1 MPPWAFCWA
10 PGDIWSTSLL
20 LVSLSFLFT
29 FWLTHQTLD
38 SVFVFKRIEEGLKG
52 QSLPSLSLTWGLGAR
67 LRKGGARWARTPA
80 LSTGSETAL
89 RSRLPTNGWL
99 QSPPVFHFHTGA
111 LEIHLKRKL
120 RKRNRSEWYVQFSA
134 NPIAIE
140 SGQTFIS
147 PVLRSSWNYHE
158 PKSGEM
164 VADCIR
170 PWPGTMNWFFLIK
183 TLSACPWGFNTST
196 LSLLIRS
203 KNNNQIVSAGL
214 KTHSFHRKR
223 FLKHGAFFRSRQ
235 PVHRRQFLIFCSQRC
250 FSSHLPS
257 SQNRPFQ
264 GPLIFFPPNLNKWP
278 HSHLQE
284 CKWICKSPTP
294 PGLVSIVFYS

>member
-1 MPPWAFCWA
+1 M
-10 PGDIWSTSLL
+10 SLL
-20 LVSLSFLFT
+20 LSPWWHLVYLTVTCLFVSLSFSRSG
-29 FWLTHQTLD
+29 WLIRLHVQENWGR
-38 SVFVFKRIEEGLKG
+38 FERA
-52 QSLPSLSLTWGLGAR
+52 SLPSLSWTWGLVVR

-89 RSRLPTNGWL
+89 RSHLPTNGWL
-99 QSPPVFHFHTGA
+99 QPPPLVIHFHTGA

-134 NPIAIE
+134 NPIAIK

-147 PVLRSSWNYHE
+147 PVLRPSWNYHE

-170 PWPGTMNWFFLIK
+170 PWPGTMNWVFFIK

-223 FLKHGAFFRSRQ
+223 FPKHRAFFRSRQ

-257 SQNRPFQ
+257 SQSKQAIPR
-264 GPLIFFPPNLNKWP
+264 
-278 HSHLQE
+278 
-284 CKWICKSPTP
+284 TT
-294 PGLVSIVFYS
+294 

>member
-1 MPPWAFCWA
+1 MVEIVQSLKLHPLPSAA
-10 PGDIWSTSLL
+10 PYHILLGKTHTGHAPILLWGLL
-20 LVSLSFLFT
+20 LMSSAVSTWCLHEPFAEPLVTSGLPHCYLSLCLSFLFT

-38 SVFVFKRIEEGLKG
+38 SVFMSKRIEEGLKG

-89 RSRLPTNGWL
+89 RSCLPTNGWL
-99 QSPPVFHFHTGA
+99 QPPPVFHFHTGA

-120 RKRNRSEWYVQFSA
+120 RKRNRSEWYILFSA
-134 NPIAIE
+134 NPIAIK

-170 PWPGTMNWFFLIK
+170 PWPGTMNWFF
-183 TLSACPWGFNTST
+183 
-196 LSLLIRS
+196 
-203 KNNNQIVSAGL
+203 
-214 KTHSFHRKR
+214 
-223 FLKHGAFFRSRQ
+223 
-235 PVHRRQFLIFCSQRC
+235 
-250 FSSHLPS
+250 
-257 SQNRPFQ
+257 
-264 GPLIFFPPNLNKWP
+264 
-278 HSHLQE
+278 
-284 CKWICKSPTP
+284 
-294 PGLVSIVFYS
+294 